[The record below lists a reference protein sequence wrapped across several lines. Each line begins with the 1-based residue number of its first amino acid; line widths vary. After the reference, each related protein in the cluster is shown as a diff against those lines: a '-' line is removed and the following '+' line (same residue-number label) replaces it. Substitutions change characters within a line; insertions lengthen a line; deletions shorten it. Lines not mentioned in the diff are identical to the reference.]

1 MSHVASKVKSTGGK
15 SIDNIEIM
23 ISKIRQAP
31 VQRR

>member
-15 SIDNIEIM
+15 SKDNIKAM